1 MKLLQ
6 RIAVFTIA
14 GAMLTGCTASA
25 RHGAS
30 AADNSRTYTRT
41 YVSLGSILADPTP
54 ELQGLYERPVDVY
67 RNFAIV
73 NNVNL
78 RLLSNDLGR
87 TFYTNHP
94 SRLTPYPV
102 MSLTGNPW

>member
-1 MKLLQ
+1 MKLIQ

-14 GAMLTGCTASA
+14 GAMLTGCGTGA
-25 RHGAS
+25 RQGPS
-30 AADNSRTYTRT
+30 F
-41 YVSLGSILADPTP
+41 GSILADPTP
-54 ELQGLYERPVDVY
+54 ELQGLYERPVDVN

-73 NNVNL
+73 KNAHL

-94 SRLTPYPV
+94 SRLSPYPI
-102 MSLTGNPW
+102 MSLSGNPW

>member
-6 RIAVFTIA
+6 RIAVFAIT
-14 GAMLTGCTASA
+14 GAMLTGCATSA
-25 RHGAS
+25 RHGGS
-30 AADNSRTYTRT
+30 AADNSRIHA
-41 YVSLGSILADPTP
+41 SLGSILGDLTP
-54 ELQGLYERPVDVY
+54 ELQGLHERPVDVY
-67 RNFAIV
+67 RNLAIV
-73 NNVNL
+73 KNAHL
-78 RLLSNDLGR
+78 RLLSDDLGR

>member
-1 MKLLQ
+1 MKLIQ

-14 GAMLTGCTASA
+14 GAMLTGCES
-25 RHGAS
+25 S
-30 AADNSRTYTRT
+30 SRQ
-41 YVSLGSILADPTP
+41 VSLGSILADPTP

-73 NNVNL
+73 KNANL
-78 RLLSNDLGR
+78 RLLSDDLGR

>member
-1 MKLLQ
+1 MKLIQ

-14 GAMLTGCTASA
+14 GATLTGCE
-25 RHGAS
+25 
-30 AADNSRTYTRT
+30 
-41 YVSLGSILADPTP
+41 LTP
-54 ELQGLYERPVDVY
+54 ELQGLHERPVDVH